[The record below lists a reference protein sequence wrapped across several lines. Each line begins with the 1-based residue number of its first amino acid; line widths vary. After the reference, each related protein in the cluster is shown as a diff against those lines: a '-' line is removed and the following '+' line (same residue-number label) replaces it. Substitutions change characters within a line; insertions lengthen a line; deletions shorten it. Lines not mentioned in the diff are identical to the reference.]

1 MSQARPTLALI
12 AAVARNGVVGRD
24 GRLPWHIPQDMAHF
38 KAVTAGCPVIMGRRT
53 WDSIPLKFRP
63 FSGRRNIVV
72 TRDPQWNAEGAEV
85 VHSLHDA
92 LALPDGDVFV
102 VGGGQIY
109 SAALPFATHL
119 LVTEIDLDIAGDA
132 FAPEIGPEWNLKS
145 DGPWQTSEKSGLRFR
160 WLEYTR

>member
-1 MSQARPTLALI
+1 AY
-12 AAVARNGVVGRD
+12 
-24 GRLPWHIPQDMAHF
+24 F
-38 KAVTAGCPVIMGRRT
+38 KRVTMGHPVIMGRRT

-119 LVTEIDLDIAGDA
+119 LVTEID
-132 FAPEIGPEWNLKS
+132 
-145 DGPWQTSEKSGLRFR
+145 
-160 WLEYTR
+160 

>member
-1 MSQARPTLALI
+1 MTDRTVTLIWAQAHD
-12 AAVARNGVVGRD
+12 GVIGVD
-24 GRLPWHIPQDMAHF
+24 NTIPWRVSEDMAYF
-38 KAVTAGCPVIMGRRT
+38 KRVTMGYPVIMGRRT

-72 TRDPQWNAEGAEV
+72 TRDPQWQAEGAEV
-85 VHSLHDA
+85 VHRLDDA

-119 LVTEIDLDIAGDA
+119 LVTEVDLDIAGDA

-145 DGPWQTSEKSGLRFR
+145 DEPWQTSEKSGLRFR